1 MGNSQTP
8 LQISLSK
15 EITRK
20 EFLLYIVLVFLLLTR
35 IEPLLRMLGKSSR
48 STSITWTDGNETYG
62 STKRGS
68 GL

>member
-20 EFLLYIVLVFLLLTR
+20 EFLLYIGLVFLLLTR
-35 IEPLLRMLGKSSR
+35 IEPLLRMLGKSS
-48 STSITWTDGNETYG
+48 ITWTDGNETYG